1 MCISLPL
8 LIQALEV
15 YLGNVI
21 PPDQK
26 DWPVES
32 AVVLEEL
39 VANQVIVWLVS
50 WLYKLFLEITD
61 DFLNPYFIMF

>member
-1 MCISLPL
+1 VVYGNVCISLRL

-39 VANQVIVWLVS
+39 VTNQVI
-50 WLYKLFLEITD
+50 I
-61 DFLNPYFIMF
+61 